1 MEGRARKRP
10 YRSRSPSIDDSLF
23 VGAIDGIR
31 TLRALRLNTLRKS
44 QFPNIR
50 DTGLA
55 TFLITGVEKSQ
66 IASGGRSVGISQ

>member
-1 MEGRARKRP
+1 LLIQHWHELTSDIRVSDETP
-10 YRSRSPSIDDSLF
+10 DLPP
-23 VGAIDGIR
+23 AIR
-31 TLRALRLNTLRKS
+31 RKS

-50 DTGLA
+50 ETGLA